1 VAAGIVRSVA
11 MPGVSEHAAAER
23 APGPPLALRVAAV
36 AVTGLAV
43 GAATSLLQK
52 YLNQPWLSLVN
63 SASPWLAPMFALG
76 ALWRRAGPAVAAG
89 LATGLLE
96 LAGYYGTAAARGY
109 PAGGGILLFWAACAV
124 VGGPL
129 LGGSGWLWRGEP
141 GRLSSLGASVLPA
154 AFLAEAAVA
163 YAGRLHYYSSAV
175 LLGVIGIGVLAVT
188 GRRGRQPLRAARWLL
203 VTFPAGAAAELL
215 LGLIYQQR
223 F

>member
-1 VAAGIVRSVA
+1 VRSVVL
-11 MPGVSEHAAAER
+11 PGPGEQAAAER

-43 GAATSLLQK
+43 GAATALLQK

-63 SASPWLAPMFALG
+63 SASPWLAAMFALG
-76 ALWRRAGPAVAAG
+76 ALWRRAGAAVAAG

-96 LAGYYGTAAARGY
+96 LAGYYVTAAARGY

-129 LGGSGWLWRGEP
+129 FGASGWLWRRNP
-141 GRLSSLGASVLPA
+141 GRLSGLGASVLPA

-163 YAGRLHYYSSAV
+163 YAWRLHYYSSAV
-175 LLGVIGIGVLAVT
+175 LLAVIGIAVLAAT
-188 GRRGRQPLRAARWLL
+188 GRRGHQPLRAAGWLL

-215 LGLIYQQR
+215 LGLMYQQR